1 MTTTPISP
9 RSPGPPGAGVAP
21 KEGRLVG
28 GRYTLLERLGQ
39 GGMGE
44 VWKARR
50 EGTGAEVA
58 VKILRAEHADE
69 EQAAARFER
78 EAQAAARL
86 SHQGCV
92 AVLDFGRDRVGMYL
106 VMELCHGR
114 SLADRLRAGPVPLA
128 DAARIVDGIL
138 AALDH
143 AHALGVVHRDL
154 KPDNVMLVPLGDD
167 PAFGGEVVKLLD
179 FGVARLLDAAPVPV
193 SVSASRPATAAG
205 MVLGTPQYLSPE
217 QALGE
222 PGDARADLYA
232 VGVLLHE
239 LLTGAPPFSGT
250 TQREVLAAHIARTP
264 PSPSEV
270 APDAGI
276 PASFDA
282 VVARA
287 LAKSASERF
296 QTAAEFRRQLALA
309 CEASGIRVMVAQAAA
324 VPETGAPRGAW
335 TEPGWASPTSRPAS
349 GRFGFARDLAAR
361 FARLAMWQRGLAAAI
376 ALAALAT
383 LVSLAASALFGDAEP
398 RGVHVVRS
406 AEQADLERVRDALG
420 RGDLAGA
427 THLAEQL
434 VTAHP
439 DDPRAFVQLG
449 HALFAQRDKLR
460 GIAAYREAVR
470 LDRAAADSELIA
482 NLRATFAD
490 RNFGEDAFAIAE
502 HIGPA
507 AGLAL
512 VDFVGDTRDA
522 RLRARAQRAITTI
535 TEAASARRSGSSP

>member
-1 MTTTPISP
+1 
-9 RSPGPPGAGVAP
+9 V
-21 KEGRLVG
+21 VG
-28 GRYTLLERLGQ
+28 GRYTLVERLGQ

-44 VWKARR
+44 VWRARR

-86 SHQGCV
+86 SHFGCV
-92 AVLDFGRDRVGMYL
+92 AVLDFGKDRVGMYL
-106 VMELCHGR
+106 VMELVHGR
-114 SLADRLRAGPVPLA
+114 SLAERLRAGRVPLA
-128 DAARIVDGIL
+128 DAARIIDGIL

-167 PAFGGEVVKLLD
+167 PAFGGEMIKLLD

-193 SVSASRPATAAG
+193 SISASRPATAAG

-232 VGVLLHE
+232 AGVLLHE
-239 LLTGAPPFSGT
+239 LLTGAPPFSGA

-264 PSPSEV
+264 PTPSEV

-276 PASFDA
+276 PAGIDA

-296 QTAAEFRRQLALA
+296 QNAGDFRRELALA
-309 CEASGIRVMVAQAAA
+309 CESSGIRVMFASTAA
-324 VPETGAPRGAW
+324 VPEGGKPRGGW
-335 TEPGWASPTSRPAS
+335 TEPGWASPMSRPAAGGLAS
-349 GRFGFARDLAAR
+349 FGRGLAAR
-361 FARLAMWQRGLAAAI
+361 FLRLGGWQRGLVAAV

-383 LVSLAASALFGDAEP
+383 LVSLGASALFGDRGEP
-398 RGVHVVRS
+398 RGAHVVRS

-420 RGDLAGA
+420 RGDLVGA

-482 NLRATFAD
+482 NLRATIAD

-502 HIGPA
+502 RIGPA
-507 AGLAL
+507 AGLTL
-512 VDFVGDTRDA
+512 IDFVGDTRDL

-535 TEAASARRSGSSP
+535 TEAASVRRAGTSP